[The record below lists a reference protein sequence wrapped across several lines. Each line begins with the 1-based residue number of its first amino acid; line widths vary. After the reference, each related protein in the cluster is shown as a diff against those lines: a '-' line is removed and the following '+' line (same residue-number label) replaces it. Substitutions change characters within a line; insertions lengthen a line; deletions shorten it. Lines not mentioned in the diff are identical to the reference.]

1 MANLVVKFLISL
13 TTRTHDIKFSFQN
26 VCIFFNY
33 MSLCGF
39 LQENGDTKGPEQG
52 NGSHGP
58 GVRRGYEPPDRAA
71 GN

>member
-13 TTRTHDIKFSFQN
+13 TTGTHDIKFSFQN
-26 VCIFFNY
+26 VCILNY
-33 MSLCGF
+33 ISLCGF
-39 LQENGDTKGPEQG
+39 LQEDGVTQGPEQG
-52 NGSHGP
+52 NVSHGP